1 MGKIKLIAQ
10 LIIGLIVIAVVLYFL
25 NIENVIKTL
34 TSIDIRFFV
43 LAMCA
48 YVVMNALMAFRLKI
62 IFKNTGKKI
71 SLKELLLAQFGG
83 MLASDVTPGRS
94 GYLILPFLIKDKVPL
109 ESGFSAIF
117 GVQIIDFS
125 VKILGSVLAVIF
137 LSSMI
142 KIEAALLW
150 LVALGITIVIIFAS
164 LMAFMLWSKRAEGII
179 CHLVKIPIVGNLF
192 SKLVN
197 KMCAFQHD
205 ANKIKSVYPQLIG
218 LTALTWIAKGFEWTF
233 LGMALG
239 FSFPFYVYMLL
250 QPLITI
256 LQFVPISPAGL
267 GFQESGGMIVFLLLG
282 VPIASAFVFNLLARI
297 VLIIPNIIGIYP
309 LTKKGINV
317 FDIKE

>member
-1 MGKIKLIAQ
+1 MGKIKLIVQ
-10 LIIGLIVIAVVLYFL
+10 LIIGLLVIAVVLYFL

-34 TSIDIRFFV
+34 TSINIRFFV

-48 YVVMNALMAFRLKI
+48 YVIMNVLMAFRLKI
-62 IFKNTGKKI
+62 IFKNIGRTI

-137 LSSMI
+137 LSSII
-142 KIEAALLW
+142 KIDAALLW
-150 LVALGITIVIIFAS
+150 LVALGITIVVIFAF
-164 LMAFMLWSKRAEGII
+164 LMAFMLWSKKAEGII
-179 CHLVKIPIVGNLF
+179 CHLVKIPIVGKLF

-197 KMCAFQHD
+197 KLCAFQHD
-205 ANKIKSVYPQLIG
+205 AGKIKSVYPQLIG
-218 LTALTWIAKGFEWTF
+218 LTAITWIVKGFEWTF

-239 FSFPFYVYMLL
+239 FSFPFYLYMLL

-309 LTKKGINV
+309 LAKKGINI
-317 FDIKE
+317 FDMKE